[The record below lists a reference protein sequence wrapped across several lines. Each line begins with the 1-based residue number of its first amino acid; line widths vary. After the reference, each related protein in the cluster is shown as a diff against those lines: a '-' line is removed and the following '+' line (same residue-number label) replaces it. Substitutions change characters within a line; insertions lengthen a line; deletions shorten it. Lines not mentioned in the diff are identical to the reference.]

1 VSRLHRQHGEREDHP
16 TQKPLEIIERMV
28 LASCPEGG
36 TVLDPFMGSGTSAVA
51 AARHGRRFIGFELN
65 PEYFRI
71 VEKRVADARN
81 GKNSGNRKGHKVH
94 EGKPLV
100 PDLFD

>member
-1 VSRLHRQHGEREDHP
+1 
-16 TQKPLEIIERMV
+16 MV

-51 AARHGRRFIGFELN
+51 AARHGRGFIGFELN

-71 VEKRVADARN
+71 VEKRVAEARN
-81 GKNSGNRKGHKVH
+81 GNNGGNRKGHKGD
-94 EGKPLV
+94 EGKPSV
-100 PDLFD
+100 PDLFDQAGPV